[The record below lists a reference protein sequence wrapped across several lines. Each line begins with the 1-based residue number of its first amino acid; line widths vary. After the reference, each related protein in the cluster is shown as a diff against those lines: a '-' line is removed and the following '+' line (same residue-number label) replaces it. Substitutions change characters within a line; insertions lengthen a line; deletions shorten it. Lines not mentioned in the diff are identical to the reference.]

1 MKKILSYFIMFGAV
15 AALTLSSCAKK
26 EAYQPGEPDSETCYG
41 VYFPSQEASGSH
53 TYDPEM
59 ERTLTVTVARNQEKP
74 YIDNAITVPYVI
86 KTATEGVFQ
95 AGNITFEA
103 GQAET
108 ALEISFEKAE
118 LGTNYAATLEITDTD
133 YASKY
138 SSKATYLNFDVLV
151 VAWQYMLNPKTG
163 EPAVFTIN
171 SRWDENLGPIH
182 ATLKYYEIGGVK
194 TGVFTSIDKDKDGNL
209 EGFWHSIP
217 SVTLNIRWYS
227 EKNNNGYEFV
237 ELPKQY
243 FGYDYNGGN
252 WLKVPLEEAATPIYV
267 YDYAWYWVERGYNFG
282 DAGMGAN
289 WLEEAKATGQ
299 MDGDYPVG
307 YYDGNGGF
315 FFNIYFFMPGLG
327 GWSPDNYGTVAI
339 ADGFTRVDFS
349 LALETDYPADGVTP
363 IYVEA
368 GADVAAIKYAIYPG
382 ELKEDEVKDKVNA
395 IAAGTEEAT
404 VFSEF
409 ELDEESGKNFA
420 TLGLSPETT
429 GTYTIAVVGFDATG
443 AAQVAESLV
452 FNFITADDQADYQ
465 VSISAFTEDT
475 PDRYKELH
483 KYDSFAFGIAGQ
495 DITEAHLAIVT
506 EADVKNYGVDA
517 IMEMIKA
524 DANGRY
530 TVSDAVLGDINA
542 DGGYYDIASELKAK
556 TTYYVIVWATNGS
569 MDNFAV
575 ASYTTEKL
583 PYVWNNLGKGT
594 ITDGFFVHMFGNR
607 PDYTVA
613 CDVYEEAN
621 TPGLY
626 MITGFQCALTA
637 NFFSM
642 SEEEMAQYE
651 NGNWRNSEVVVDATN
666 PDAVVIPEQDY
677 GVLVNS
683 NYGWVKIQTEAT
695 GKLENGE
702 ITFPVKEMY
711 VYLGAWYYANG
722 NGTFKI
728 TLPSATAPTSITPL
742 VMKSDGV
749 VDNATLSSGATSF
762 NKAKVKYE
770 RDPQPVKA
778 NVTVSYTRKAKESGR
793 NNMVV
798 TRDSDQRFFE

>member
-151 VAWQYMLNPKTG
+151 VAWQYVLNPKG
-163 EPAVFTIN
+163 EKALFEFTQGWWN
-171 SRWDENLGPIH
+171 ETAW
-182 ATLKYYEIGGVK
+182 AYVKYYEVNGIRTCFTETQSKHYNAQTGEYYEGYGFFGTAK
-194 TGVFTSIDKDKDGNL
+194 TPEEATEWTFRWYTKNLNADGNQL
-209 EGFWHSIP
+209 IELPFQYCGYTTSAGVARNV
-217 SVTLNIRWYS
+217 SDVLWYYITDGQITPADWLVNA
-227 EKNNNGYEFV
+227 EKN
-237 ELPKQY
+237 
-243 FGYDYNGGN
+243 
-252 WLKVPLEEAATPIYV
+252 
-267 YDYAWYWVERGYNFG
+267 
-282 DAGMGAN
+282 GAPSG
-289 WLEEAKATGQ
+289 A
-299 MDGDYPVG
+299 YPCG
-307 YYDGNGGF
+307 YYDGNGG
-315 FFNIYFFMPGLG
+315 IYLYTTGYYYNNGSGLVG
-327 GWSPDNYGTVAI
+327 SWTDSYEVVGIGE
-339 ADGFTRVDFS
+339 GFVRTDFS
-349 LALETDYPADGVTP
+349 LSIEADYPADGVTP
-363 IYVEA
+363 VYVEA

-382 ELKEDEVKDKVNA
+382 ELKEDEVKDKLNA

-404 VFSEF
+404 EFSEF

-429 GTYTIAVVGFDATG
+429 GTYTIAVVGFDAAG
-443 AAQVAESLV
+443 SAQVAESLV
-452 FNFITADDQADYQ
+452 FNFVAADDQADYQ

-475 PDRYKELH
+475 PARYKELH

-506 EADVKNYGVDA
+506 EVDVKNYGVDA

-524 DANGRY
+524 DARGQY
-530 TVSDAVLGDINA
+530 TVSADVLSDINA
-542 DGGYYDIASELKAK
+542 DGGYYDIASGLAAK

-583 PYVWNNLGKGT
+583 PYVWNSLGKGT

-642 SEEEMAQYE
+642 SEEGMAPYE
-651 NGNWRNSEVVVDATN
+651 NENWRNSEVVVDATN

-695 GKLENGE
+695 GKLENGV

-711 VYLGAWYYANG
+711 VYLGSWYYANG

-728 TLPSATAPTSITPL
+728 TLPSTTAPTSITPL

>member
-151 VAWQYMLNPKTG
+151 VAWQYILNPKTG
-163 EPAVFTIN
+163 EPALFEFTQDYWGETAWAYI
-171 SRWDENLGPIH
+171 
-182 ATLKYYEIGGVK
+182 KYYEVDGVRTCHTES
-194 TGVFTSIDKDKDGNL
+194 TGDHIYNGEAYTAP
-209 EGFWHSIP
+209 GFWGTAEALGTDGEIYF
-217 SVTLNIRWYS
+217 NMYMN
-227 EKNNNGYEFV
+227 EKNSQGNVFV
-237 ELPKQY
+237 ELLPTPVYINSNYPDTPVHVFDYYY
-243 FGYDYNGGN
+243 FWTIYQDSLNNSQGITDS
-252 WLKVPLEEAATPIYV
+252 WLQFAKKYEA
-267 YDYAWYWVERGYNFG
+267 N
-282 DAGMGAN
+282 
-289 WLEEAKATGQ
+289 
-299 MDGDYPVG
+299 YPVG
-307 YYDGNGGF
+307 YYDGNGG
-315 FFNIYFFMPGLG
+315 IYFYTRSYGMYGVG
-327 GWSPDNYGTVAI
+327 GWNKDAI
-339 ADGFTRVDFS
+339 DIVGIGEGFVRTDFS
-349 LALETDYPADGVTP
+349 LSLKTDYPADGVTP
-363 IYVEA
+363 VYVEA

-429 GTYTIAVVGFDATG
+429 GTYTIAVVGFDAAG

-452 FNFITADDQADYQ
+452 FNFVAADDQDDHAVQ
-465 VSISAFTEDT
+465 VQVGTEDV
-475 PDRYKELH
+475 PARYGD
-483 KYDSFAFGIAGQ
+483 YPTNSSFAFYIVGKNIQ
-495 DITEAHLAIVT
+495 EAHINIYATETFNENQEAILAEMKAAET
-506 EADVKNYGVDA
+506 GSGVSIA
-517 IMEMIKA
+517 SASVLAEINAPGGFYTYTTGLKA
-524 DANGRY
+524 LTSY
-530 TVSDAVLGDINA
+530 TVV
-542 DGGYYDIASELKAK
+542 
-556 TTYYVIVWATNGS
+556 VWATNGEMETWQTAEYTTDGLPNVLLTKGDYYYTGWFLKIS
-569 MDNFAV
+569 GSTEESIVDSGLELYQNPNIDNTYVITHWGYDVDFTFTV
-575 ASYTTEKL
+575 DPKTNVIDWDYFYSGYSTGGIDLLVFNSKNIWSASYLEQHPELAKDSYYDPETGI
-583 PYVWNNLGKGT
+583 YH
-594 ITDGFFVHMFGNR
+594 F
-607 PDYTVA
+607 
-613 CDVYEEAN
+613 N
-621 TPGLY
+621 TAYYAPG
-626 MITGFQCALTA
+626 
-637 NFFSM
+637 
-642 SEEEMAQYE
+642 
-651 NGNWRNSEVVVDATN
+651 
-666 PDAVVIPEQDY
+666 Y
-677 GVLVNS
+677 GVQTCTWETFVPNKESGEEPTGIKFNS
-683 NYGWVKIQTEAT
+683 SSVSLSQATMSGVKDIQLPTRE
-695 GKLENGE
+695 
-702 ITFPVKEMY
+702 
-711 VYLGAWYYANG
+711 
-722 NGTFKI
+722 FKA
-728 TLPSATAPTSITPL
+728 LP
-742 VMKSDGV
+742 
-749 VDNATLSSGATSF
+749 
-762 NKAKVKYE
+762 

>member
-171 SRWDENLGPIH
+171 SRWDEMLGPIH

-252 WLKVPLEEAATPIYV
+252 WLKVPLEEAATPIYA

-363 IYVEA
+363 VYVEA
-368 GADVAAIKYAIYPG
+368 GADVASIKYAIYPG

-409 ELDEESGKNFA
+409 EFDEESGKNFA

-443 AAQVAESLV
+443 AAQVSKSLV
-452 FNFITADDQADYQ
+452 FNFIAADDQADHAVQ
-465 VSISAFTEDT
+465 LEVGTEDV
-475 PDRYKELH
+475 PARYGD
-483 KYDSFAFGIAGQ
+483 YPTNSSFAFYVMGKNIQ
-495 DITEAHLAIVT
+495 EAHINIYATDTFKENQEAILAEMKAAET
-506 EADVKNYGVDA
+506 GSGVSVA
-517 IMEMIKA
+517 SASVLAEINAPGGFYTYTTGLKA
-524 DANGRY
+524 LTSY
-530 TVSDAVLGDINA
+530 TVV
-542 DGGYYDIASELKAK
+542 
-556 TTYYVIVWATNGS
+556 VWATNGE
-569 MDNFAV
+569 METWETAE
-575 ASYTTEKL
+575 YTTEGL
-583 PYVWNNLGKGT
+583 PNEYLCTGTYTYAAWWSGGDNKQELYKNPNIADTYVLPNWGGGVDFVFTMDEEGIITIPTFAIGDTHPSYGTVYYVDPFNYWNEAGLAADETRAVHSYFDAESNT
-594 ITDGFFVHMFGNR
+594 YNFHFVLAVNAGSFGHFWET
-607 PDYTVA
+607 YTPNA
-613 CDVYEEAN
+613 EESQASILNNVIAKALASN
-621 TPGLY
+621 TP
-626 MITGFQCALTA
+626 
-637 NFFSM
+637 
-642 SEEEMAQYE
+642 MAE
-651 NGNWRNSEVVVDATN
+651 KDT
-666 PDAVVIPEQDY
+666 
-677 GVLVNS
+677 
-683 NYGWVKIQTEAT
+683 K
-695 GKLENGE
+695 
-702 ITFPVKEMY
+702 F
-711 VYLGAWYYANG
+711 
-722 NGTFKI
+722 
-728 TLPSATAPTSITPL
+728 TLPSL
-742 VMKSDGV
+742 ELKS
-749 VDNATLSSGATSF
+749 LP
-762 NKAKVKYE
+762 

>member
-1 MKKILSYFIMFGAV
+1 MKKILSYIFMFGAV

-26 EAYQPGEPDSETCYG
+26 EVYQPGEPDSETCFG

-53 TYDPEM
+53 TFDPEM

-74 YIDNAITVPYVI
+74 YIDKAITVPYVI
-86 KTATEGVFQ
+86 KSDTDGIFQ

-108 ALEISFEKAE
+108 AFEISFDNAE
-118 LGTNYAATLEITDTD
+118 MGTNYAATLEITDTE
-133 YASKY
+133 YVSKY
-138 SSKATYLNFDVLV
+138 SNKATFLNFDVLV

-171 SRWDENLGPIH
+171 SRWDNKLGPIH

-194 TGVFTSIDKDKDGNL
+194 TGIFTSIDKDKDGNL
-209 EGFWHSIP
+209 EGFWHSVP

-252 WLKVPLEEAATPIYV
+252 WLKVPLEEAATPIYA

-282 DAGMGAN
+282 DDGMGAN

-299 MDGDYPVG
+299 MDGNYPVG

-363 IYVEA
+363 VYVEA
-368 GADVAAIKYAIYPG
+368 GADVASIKYAIYPG

-404 VFSEF
+404 EFSEF
-409 ELDEESGKNFA
+409 ELNEESGKNFA

-429 GTYTIAVVGFDATG
+429 GTYTIAVVGFDAAG

-452 FNFITADDQADYQ
+452 FNFITADDQDDHAVQ
-465 VSISAFTEDT
+465 VQVGTEDV
-475 PDRYKELH
+475 PARYGD
-483 KYDSFAFGIAGQ
+483 YPTNSSFAFYIVGKNIQ
-495 DITEAHLAIVT
+495 EAHINIYATETFNENQEAILAEMKAAET
-506 EADVKNYGVDA
+506 GSGVSVA
-517 IMEMIKA
+517 SASVLAEINAPGGFYTYTTGLKA
-524 DANGRY
+524 LTSY
-530 TVSDAVLGDINA
+530 TVV
-542 DGGYYDIASELKAK
+542 
-556 TTYYVIVWATNGS
+556 VWATNGEMETWQTAEYTTDGLPNVLLTKGDYYYTGWFLKIS
-569 MDNFAV
+569 GSTEESIVDSGLELYQNPNIDNTYVITHWGYDVDFIFTV
-575 ASYTTEKL
+575 DPKTNVIDWDYFYSGYSTGGIDLLVFNSKNIWSASYLEQHPELAKDSYYDPETGI
-583 PYVWNNLGKGT
+583 YH
-594 ITDGFFVHMFGNR
+594 F
-607 PDYTVA
+607 YA
-613 CDVYEEAN
+613 AYYA
-621 TPGLY
+621 PG
-626 MITGFQCALTA
+626 
-637 NFFSM
+637 
-642 SEEEMAQYE
+642 
-651 NGNWRNSEVVVDATN
+651 
-666 PDAVVIPEQDY
+666 Y
-677 GVLVNS
+677 GVQTCTWETFVPNKESGEEPTGIKFNS
-683 NYGWVKIQTEAT
+683 SSVSLSQATMSGVKDIQLPTRE
-695 GKLENGE
+695 
-702 ITFPVKEMY
+702 
-711 VYLGAWYYANG
+711 
-722 NGTFKI
+722 FKA
-728 TLPSATAPTSITPL
+728 LP
-742 VMKSDGV
+742 
-749 VDNATLSSGATSF
+749 
-762 NKAKVKYE
+762 